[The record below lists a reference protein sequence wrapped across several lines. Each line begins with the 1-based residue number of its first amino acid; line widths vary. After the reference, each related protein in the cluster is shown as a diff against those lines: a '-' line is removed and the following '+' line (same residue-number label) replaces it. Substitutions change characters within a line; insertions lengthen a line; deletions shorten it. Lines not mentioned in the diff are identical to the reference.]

1 MRVYNSVALLSNN
14 GHSGMVQKIFENIYM
29 LWHGSGWGYGGLHSH
44 SARGSA
50 GGNGR
55 RGSLKIEREREMST
69 MTGLI

>member
-1 MRVYNSVALLSNN
+1 
-14 GHSGMVQKIFENIYM
+14 MVHKIFENIYM
-29 LWHGSGWGYGGLHSH
+29 LWHGSGWGYGDLHSH